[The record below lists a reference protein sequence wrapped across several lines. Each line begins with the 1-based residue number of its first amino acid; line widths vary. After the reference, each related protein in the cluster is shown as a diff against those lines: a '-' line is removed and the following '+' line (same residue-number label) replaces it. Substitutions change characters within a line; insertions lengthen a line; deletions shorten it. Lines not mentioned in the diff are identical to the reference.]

1 MTSKS
6 TLYIKPIHKMAFE
19 MYSKQ
24 LSTYKGD
31 SGLDLYILEDVK
43 INLGE
48 TKFIDLGIQ
57 CEMVETMCDNT
68 LQNVSYYMYPRSSFS
83 KYPFILG
90 NHTGIIDAGY
100 RGNLIAAI
108 KYLPHI
114 GELNELMEISIR
126 VSIKNKYINVEDSIR
141 ELNDN
146 MPCYTI
152 PAGTRLLQIC
162 SRHLDPFEFKL
173 VEHLSET
180 SRGAGGFGS
189 TGL

>member
-1 MTSKS
+1 MTTKS

-19 MYSKQ
+19 MYNKQ
-24 LSTYKGD
+24 LSTHKGD

-43 INLGE
+43 IHLGE

-57 CEMVETMCDNT
+57 CEMVETLPDNT
-68 LQNVSYYMYPRSSFS
+68 YQNVSYYMYPRSSFS

-114 GELNELMEISIR
+114 GEINALIEISFLAGL
-126 VSIKNKYINVEDSIR
+126 KNKINVTDSIH
-141 ELNDN
+141 EMNDN
-146 MPCYTI
+146 LPCYTI

-162 SRHLDPFEFKL
+162 SRHLDPFKFKL
-173 VEHLSET
+173 VDSLSET
-180 SRGAGGFGS
+180 SRGSGGFGS